1 MLSDEMQ
8 DGLFQHRSGQSPAG
22 EVLLAT
28 VLDEAPGDV
37 VAEPLPVF
45 LFGVARRQPVP
56 GLVEELACQWGTGC
70 TALRRASPWFG
81 SPCLQLRLDRVPE
94 LRSNDR
100 WMLALV
106 DTPLVP
112 DAAGVERIGQQAVEV
127 SATERQPACPG
138 SIRGE
143 ALLGAQSQTVRVG
156 LHLPERSVLP
166 VQRIERPDRFGLS
179 LVDAQRAPVL
189 LIAERYAAA
198 HP

>member
-1 MLSDEMQ
+1 MH
-8 DGLFQHRSGQSPAG
+8 DGLFQHRGGQSPAG

-56 GLVEELACQWGTGC
+56 GLVEELACQWGGGC

-127 SATERQPACPG
+127 SATERQPACRVP
-138 SIRGE
+138 SAAKRC
-143 ALLGAQSQTVRVG
+143 LVRS
-156 LHLPERSVLP
+156 LRRSASAFTCRSVP
-166 VQRIERPDRFGLS
+166 CF
-179 LVDAQRAPVL
+179 
-189 LIAERYAAA
+189 RYSA
-198 HP
+198 

>member
-1 MLSDEMQ
+1 MH
-8 DGLFQHRSGQSPAG
+8 DGLFQHRGGQSPAG

-56 GLVEELACQWGTGC
+56 GLVEELACQWGTGDA
-70 TALRRASPWFG
+70 ALRRASPWFG

-94 LRSNDR
+94 FRSNDR

-127 SATERQPACPG
+127 PRRNG
-138 SIRGE
+138 SPP
-143 ALLGAQSQTVRVG
+143 VRVPSAVKRC
-156 LHLPERSVLP
+156 LVRSLRRSASTFTCRSVSC
-166 VQRIERPDRFGLS
+166 F
-179 LVDAQRAPVL
+179 
-189 LIAERYAAA
+189 RYSA
-198 HP
+198 

>member
-1 MLSDEMQ
+1 MLSDEMH
-8 DGLFQHRSGQSPAG
+8 DGLFQHRGGQSPAG

-56 GLVEELACQWGTGC
+56 GLIEELACQWGTGC

-127 SATERQPACPG
+127 SATERQPRP
-138 SIRGE
+138 
-143 ALLGAQSQTVRVG
+143 LGFHPRRSVAWCAVPDGPRRPS
-156 LHLPERSVLP
+156 PAERSVLP
-166 VQRIERPDRFGLS
+166 VQRIECPDRFGLS
-179 LVDAQRAPVL
+179 FVDT
-189 LIAERYAAA
+189 
-198 HP
+198 

>member
-1 MLSDEMQ
+1 MLSDEMH
-8 DGLFQHRSGQSPAG
+8 DGLFQHRGGQSPAG

-70 TALRRASPWFG
+70 AALRRASPWFG

-127 SATERQPACPG
+127 SATKRQPACPG
-138 SIRGE
+138 SIE
-143 ALLGAQSQTVRVG
+143 ALLGAVSDGSAFAGAFRA
-156 LHLPERSVLP
+156 
-166 VQRIERPDRFGLS
+166 VQH
-179 LVDAQRAPVL
+179 RASEPQP
-189 LIAERYAAA
+189 R
-198 HP
+198 

>member
-1 MLSDEMQ
+1 MHRRSVDQRGREGRGIHMLSDEMH
-8 DGLFQHRSGQSPAG
+8 DGLFQHRGGQSPAG

-70 TALRRASPWFG
+70 TGLRRASPWFG
-81 SPCLQLRLDRVPE
+81 SPCLQLRLDRVPG

-112 DAAGVERIGQQAVEV
+112 DAAGVERI
-127 SATERQPACPG
+127 PG
-138 SIRGE
+138 SVKAGQSLPSPRIDASLFAPTPGCTLESFGYLEQIRSCRWGMPLF
-143 ALLGAQSQTVRVG
+143 ALR
-156 LHLPERSVLP
+156 
-166 VQRIERPDRFGLS
+166 
-179 LVDAQRAPVL
+179 
-189 LIAERYAAA
+189 
-198 HP
+198 